1 MKTGRKRNA
10 QKKRWVKLPT
20 LVSMISITM
29 VLLLLGSVVLFAL
42 TANELSKSVRESL
55 TVTVVLQDDI
65 AVTEAKAFND
75 SISAL
80 PFVKHSQYISS
91 EQALEEQSKSMG
103 LDPSEF
109 LGSNPFSISLELAM
123 KHQYN
128 CSDSLNWIV
137 PGLKSCEAV
146 HDVIYQHEL
155 VDTLNR
161 NLNRISAIFLVIA
174 MLLILVSM
182 SLINNM
188 VRISIH
194 NHRFDIYTMKLV
206 GADWSFIRK
215 PFMARAAL
223 MGFFSAVLADVMLLG
238 GVEWIIS
245 KDPSAISFLPM
256 QNVAVMAVCVF
267 LFGLVLTLLCTYVS
281 VTRILGMRESDLY

>member
-75 SISAL
+75 SISTL

-174 MLLILVSM
+174 LLLILVSM

-215 PFMARAAL
+215 PFMARAA
-223 MGFFSAVLADVMLLG
+223 
-238 GVEWIIS
+238 
-245 KDPSAISFLPM
+245 
-256 QNVAVMAVCVF
+256 
-267 LFGLVLTLLCTYVS
+267 
-281 VTRILGMRESDLY
+281 

>member
-174 MLLILVSM
+174 LLLILVSM

-215 PFMARAAL
+215 PFMVRAAL

-256 QNVAVMAVCVF
+256 QNVVVMAVCVF

>member
-174 MLLILVSM
+174 LLLILVSM

-223 MGFFSAVLADVMLLG
+223 MGFFSALLADVMLLG

>member
-137 PGLKSCEAV
+137 PELKSCEAV

-174 MLLILVSM
+174 LLLILVSM

-281 VTRILGMRESDLY
+281 VTKILGMRESDLY

>member
-55 TVTVVLQDDI
+55 IVTVVLQDDI

-174 MLLILVSM
+174 LLLILVSM

>member
-174 MLLILVSM
+174 LLLILVSM

-245 KDPSAISFLPM
+245 KDPSAITFLPM

>member
-174 MLLILVSM
+174 LLLILVSM

-238 GVEWIIS
+238 EVEWIIS

>member
-174 MLLILVSM
+174 LLLILVSM

-223 MGFFSAVLADVMLLG
+223 MGIFSAVLADVMLLG

>member
-128 CSDSLNWIV
+128 SSDSLNWIV

-174 MLLILVSM
+174 LLLILVSM

>member
-29 VLLLLGSVVLFAL
+29 VLLLLGSVVLFVL

-174 MLLILVSM
+174 LLLILVSM

-245 KDPSAISFLPM
+245 KDPSAITFLPM

>member
-75 SISAL
+75 SISTL

-174 MLLILVSM
+174 LLLILVSM

-206 GADWSFIRK
+206 GAEWSFIRK

-245 KDPSAISFLPM
+245 KDPSAITFLPM

>member
-75 SISAL
+75 SISTL

-123 KHQYN
+123 KRHYN

-174 MLLILVSM
+174 LLLILVSM

>member
-155 VDTLNR
+155 VETLNR

-174 MLLILVSM
+174 LLLILVSM

>member
-161 NLNRISAIFLVIA
+161 NLNRISVIFLVIA
-174 MLLILVSM
+174 LLLILVSM

-188 VRISIH
+188 VRISVH

-223 MGFFSAVLADVMLLG
+223 MGFFSALLADVMLLG

>member
-75 SISAL
+75 SISTL

-146 HDVIYQHEL
+146 YDVIYQHEL

-174 MLLILVSM
+174 LLLILVSM

>member
-65 AVTEAKAFND
+65 AVTEAKVFND

-174 MLLILVSM
+174 LLLILVSM

>member
-55 TVTVVLQDDI
+55 SVTVVLQDDI

-174 MLLILVSM
+174 LLLILVSM

-245 KDPSAISFLPM
+245 KDPSAISFLSM

>member
-1 MKTGRKRNA
+1 MKTGRNRNA

-174 MLLILVSM
+174 LLLILVSM

-223 MGFFSAVLADVMLLG
+223 MGFFSALLADVMLLG

>member
-29 VLLLLGSVVLFAL
+29 VLLLLGSVLLFAL

-174 MLLILVSM
+174 LLLILVSM

>member
-1 MKTGRKRNA
+1 MKTGRKRNV

-174 MLLILVSM
+174 LLLILVSM

>member
-65 AVTEAKAFND
+65 AVTEANAFND

-174 MLLILVSM
+174 LLLILVSM

>member
-174 MLLILVSM
+174 LLLILVSM

-256 QNVAVMAVCVF
+256 PNVAVMAVCVF

>member
-10 QKKRWVKLPT
+10 QKIRWVKLPT

-174 MLLILVSM
+174 LLLILVSM

>member
-161 NLNRISAIFLVIA
+161 NLNRISVIFLVIA
-174 MLLILVSM
+174 LLLILVSM

-215 PFMARAAL
+215 PFMARATL
-223 MGFFSAVLADVMLLG
+223 MGFFSALLADVMLLG

>member
-55 TVTVVLQDDI
+55 SVTVVLQDDI

-174 MLLILVSM
+174 LLLILVSM

>member
-75 SISAL
+75 SISTL

-174 MLLILVSM
+174 LLLILVSM

-223 MGFFSAVLADVMLLG
+223 MGVFSAVLADVMLLG

>member
-174 MLLILVSM
+174 LLLILVSM

-281 VTRILGMRESDLY
+281 VTRMLVMRESDLY

>member
-20 LVSMISITM
+20 LVSVISITM

-161 NLNRISAIFLVIA
+161 NLSRISAIFLVIA
-174 MLLILVSM
+174 LLLILVSM

>member
-1 MKTGRKRNA
+1 MKTGRNRNA

-174 MLLILVSM
+174 LLLILVSM

-245 KDPSAISFLPM
+245 KDPSAITFLPM

>member
-65 AVTEAKAFND
+65 AVTEAKTFND

-174 MLLILVSM
+174 LLLILVSM

>member
-109 LGSNPFSISLELAM
+109 LGGNPFSISLELAM

-174 MLLILVSM
+174 LLLILVSM

>member
-103 LDPSEF
+103 LEPSEF

-174 MLLILVSM
+174 LLLILVSM

>member
-137 PGLKSCEAV
+137 PGLKSCGAV

-174 MLLILVSM
+174 LLLILVSM

-206 GADWSFIRK
+206 GADWNFIRK

-223 MGFFSAVLADVMLLG
+223 MGFFSAVVADVILLG
-238 GVEWIIS
+238 GVKWIIS
-245 KDPSAISFLPM
+245 KDPSAITFLPI

-267 LFGLVLTLLCTYVS
+267 LFGLVLTLFCTYVS
-281 VTRILGMRESDLY
+281 VTRILGMRESELY

>member
-55 TVTVVLQDDI
+55 PVTVVLQDDI

-75 SISAL
+75 SISTL

-174 MLLILVSM
+174 LLLILVSM

>member
-75 SISAL
+75 SISTL

-174 MLLILVSM
+174 LLLILVSM

-245 KDPSAISFLPM
+245 KDPSAITFLPM

>member
-1 MKTGRKRNA
+1 MKIVRKRNA

-109 LGSNPFSISLELAM
+109 LGGNPFSISLELAM

-161 NLNRISAIFLVIA
+161 NLNRISVIFLVIA
-174 MLLILVSM
+174 LLLILVSM

>member
-174 MLLILVSM
+174 LLLILVSM

-281 VTRILGMRESDLY
+281 VSRILGMRESDLY

>member
-20 LVSMISITM
+20 LVSVISITM

-174 MLLILVSM
+174 LLLILVSM

-238 GVEWIIS
+238 GVEWIIT